1 MTEITTDKLIQY
13 SENLTDITQDQFTQF
28 VQDAKALISTAQ
40 NPQDLQ
46 NIRVTLTGK
55 KSHLTTWSKQLGGLD
70 ADGKRPS
77 AVCCIK
83 YAPKSMTAYNKRK
96 AI

>member
-55 KSHLTTWSKQLGGLD
+55 KKSFDHLVKTAGRTRCRRQKD
-70 ADGKRPS
+70 HRR
-77 AVCCIK
+77 
-83 YAPKSMTAYNKRK
+83 YAASSTYPNQ
-96 AI
+96 